1 MRYTIDQLVAHM
13 RQGPANFGW
22 DAIVAYDRLKAN
34 KVLAQQYIE
43 RFTQADNV
51 FLRLEGEVPTTEG
64 EIEYVYDYLMD
75 SPRLSFVNSPITQ
88 SKALL
93 TLRILGG
100 SQFTIVNEGGRGAA
114 VNKVAEYDALQ
125 SIPYTMDINL
135 TLAQGEIDEGGKV
148 ILDLKQ
154 GSGPMLYFGPTQNQ
168 RIKGGAFMLNKI
180 KSMDPAIT
188 TFVLN
193 EIQPQT
199 GQFLEVKYF
208 DIKTHMEP
216 GAGRASAENFG
227 EGAILNFIMMEE
239 GRGTYP
245 GNDDDLKFLIPQGDY
260 SSTTLLGQDFFISR
274 IVVES
279 LKAIAAGSA
288 FDYTV
293 HRQDGFVD
301 SIVVTQGVHQGPR
314 IYENSGHFTHIELS
328 GFQLPMAGLENF
340 SVRVGSTN
348 VLFVTWVGQDT
359 VHECKLLWPGS
370 ATFLAYVTPAY
381 RFSMAFKFA
390 LADEDGELSL
400 RPILGGRFEEVAFT
414 LNEWS
419 ETVLHPDSVEDLF
432 NVLERHLIAEFHR
445 CMDIFT
451 TVATRI
457 DAFRLNSLLFKGEHV
472 VRFTR
477 ADFPGDL
484 AMFGTLAPTVGV
496 FDIEPIEHIMG
507 AGSSYTF
514 GIKPAQI
521 VDWSVEKIEG
531 YTGPAGLI
539 TASGVYT
546 APTKKQLED
555 QGLLFLRVRLKAVK
569 AGAVA
574 VAYAL
579 VTVVLRAISIN
590 PLVTTCT
597 APRPGDTPQ
606 TREFAGGSLA
616 AGALSWAV
624 AGNTGSTI
632 VPSNTVEGG
641 QTYTPRSASVDPE
654 EYFTLDEVVATDSGG
669 TRESSWVLVEHGGLL
684 GEIKIV
690 DAPGLLPGQIKFSL
704 QNSTGTPFPDVT
716 YRVIKGGGEI
726 DPDTGVYTSNA
737 QEAYRF
743 ALITAIGV
751 SPMEPYPAAHSYF
764 ILPLPVI
771 DLPILLNVLDRSDKY
786 FKAAR
791 TLGMDEAMRVA
802 GINQG

>member
-22 DAIVAYDRLKAN
+22 DAIVAYDRPKAN

-51 FLRLEGEVPTTEG
+51 FRRLEGEVPTTEG

-93 TLRILGG
+93 TLKILGG
-100 SQFTIVNEGGRGAA
+100 SQFTIVSEAGRSAA
-114 VNKVAEYDALQ
+114 INKVAEYDALQ
-125 SIPYTMDINL
+125 SIPYTMDVDLMTAAGNI
-135 TLAQGEIDEGGKV
+135 TTGGKV
-148 ILDLKQ
+148 MLDLKQ
-154 GSGPMLYFGPTQNQ
+154 GRNPLLYLGPTDRQ
-168 RIKGGAFMLNKI
+168 RTRGGVFVLNKI
-180 KSMDPAIT
+180 KSMEPTVT
-188 TFVLN
+188 TFTLN
-193 EIQPQT
+193 DMFKYEPDQ
-199 GQFLEVKYF
+199 LVRVKRF
-208 DIKTHMEP
+208 DVRTHMEP
-216 GAGRASAENFG
+216 GAGRASAPNYG
-227 EGAILNFIMMEE
+227 EGAVLLFAVMH
-239 GRGTYP
+239 
-245 GNDDDLKFLIPQGDY
+245 GNDNATPTFPADDDKLKFLIPQGGY
-260 SSTTLLGQDFFISR
+260 SSATLLAQRLVLGQILGEGLKYAYGGVQWKTFAAPNNFIGVELTQGTWYGGSFD
-274 IVVES
+274 VES
-279 LKAIAAGSA
+279 ADVELFRTNFSLPMIGRDTFSLVVTEDVVRLKWGGTHSGNSLAKVRYDPDIASVYWDLTWEISVDFQFKLEGENGELHLVPVYDSWIKQLNLRSSPPFEGQWFEPY
-288 FDYTV
+288 FDQITPTFKMRV
-293 HRQDGFVD
+293 LNGFTALIIKFA
-301 SIVVTQGVHQGPR
+301 SIVIQV
-314 IYENSGHFTHIELS
+314 
-328 GFQLPMAGLENF
+328 
-340 SVRVGSTN
+340 
-348 VLFVTWVGQDT
+348 D
-359 VHECKLLWPGS
+359 
-370 ATFLAYVTPAY
+370 
-381 RFSMAFKFA
+381 
-390 LADEDGELSL
+390 D
-400 RPILGGRFEEVAFT
+400 
-414 LNEWS
+414 
-419 ETVLHPDSVEDLF
+419 
-432 NVLERHLIAEFHR
+432 
-445 CMDIFT
+445 
-451 TVATRI
+451 
-457 DAFRLNSLLFKGEHV
+457 FRLNDLLFKGGNV
-472 VRFTR
+472 VNFTDVR
-477 ADFPGDL
+477 LPGDL
-484 AMFGTLAPTVGV
+484 VVFGTLAPTVGV

-514 GIKPAQI
+514 GINPAQS
-521 VDWSVEKIEG
+521 VTWSVEKIEG

-539 TASGVYT
+539 TSLGVYT

-569 AGAVA
+569 AGA